1 MIVDVNVLLYAVN
14 ENAENHEP
22 IRSWLEDALD
32 GDETV
37 GLPWIVLLGFVRIAT
52 NPRVFSA
59 PLPVDEALDR
69 VEQWLDAHVV
79 TIVGEKTD
87 HWRAL
92 RGLLEDTGTA
102 GNLTTDAHLAACA
115 ITHDATLVSCDG
127 DFARFEDLRWRNPLN
142 AARPTT
148 GRRTGP
154 PR

>member
-1 MIVDVNVLLYAVN
+1 MMIVDVNVLLYSVN
-14 ENAENHEP
+14 EDAENHEP
-22 IRSWLEDALD
+22 VRSWLEDALD

-52 NPRVFSA
+52 NPRVFPA

-79 TIVGEKTD
+79 TVVTEKTD
-87 HWRAL
+87 HWPAL
-92 RGLLEDTGTA
+92 RGLLDYTGTA

-127 DFARFEDLRWRNPLN
+127 DFARFEGLRWKNPL
-142 AARPTT
+142 RETP
-148 GRRTGP
+148 G
-154 PR
+154 